1 MSDMQHDPDM
11 PDEAEFAAV
20 VEQAAVPD
28 EEAKPQLSL
37 ADVEAF
43 ALIIKEKRS
52 AAINGRAQSGIEKIW
67 QEDDDHYEGCDQ
79 YNQRY
84 GITKGRT
91 TSDSVSFDVKKPK
104 GRSTAFANITRPYVD
119 AGAARVADML
129 LPTDDRNWAI
139 RPTPSPSL
147 VDGKDDM
154 RGVAGPDGQPMM
166 RPTQPHEMP
175 AQGDPAAPAQP
186 PGMLS
191 RIGSAVRGMVG
202 GAQPAPAQPMQQPMQ
217 VVTVADMAQQAIDT
231 AKKSAERAQT
241 KIDDWLVECRY
252 HAEVRKVIET
262 SARLGVGI
270 LKGPHPTKKKARA
283 VKRTPEGWKMTM
295 EIKVD
300 PASKE
305 VSPWNF
311 YPDENCGEYV
321 KDGSHVLERDDITA
335 RGLKDL
341 KGTPGYISEMIDM
354 CIEEGPIGAVDGKR
368 KLKDHESVTDKDMFE
383 IWYFQGTVSKK
394 DMDAAGCQ
402 CALDEAPCT
411 VTMVNDRIIKISLS
425 PLDSGEFTYDVMVWQ
440 KKIGHW
446 AGVGIGRQMRT
457 CQKGLNGAVR
467 AMQDNSAISSGPQ
480 VIVDRTKLD
489 PADGKWAITPNKIWW
504 TKPNEDGQFDARM
517 AFIIVSIE
525 TRQAELLN
533 MIQYWMKAAEDVTGL
548 PMLLQGQQGKAPET
562 VGGMTMLNNNANS
575 VLRRIA
581 RTFDDR
587 ITEPHI
593 TRYYEWLLLYGPD
606 DAKGDFQ
613 IDARGSSALVERD
626 IQNQAMMQLLGV
638 SINPAYSL
646 DPEKVMQEVL
656 KGMRLDRKN
665 FELDEEKKKQMANQ
679 PPPEDPRITAAKI
692 VAGSKTE
699 ALQADAQQGDA
710 DRAIEKMKI
719 EIDGQLG
726 AAGLTNEQQNVLNN
740 VKATL
745 SGLAMK
751 LKTQKELSMASLA
764 QANDHNLAGHIADLH
779 KHHNPQIT
787 TPPTEPEGR
796 ASAGNAYAE

>member
-1 MSDMQHDPDM
+1 MTVMQHDPDM
-11 PDEAEFAAV
+11 PDEAEFAPV
-20 VEQAAVPD
+20 VQA
-28 EEAKPQLSL
+28 EAAPVEGEKPPLSL
-37 ADVEAF
+37 PDVEAF

-52 AAINGRAQSGIEKIW
+52 AAINARAASGIEKIW
-67 QEDDDHYEGCDQ
+67 QEDDDHYEGCDL

-84 GITKGRT
+84 GATKGRT
-91 TSDSVSFDVKKPK
+91 MNDSVAINTPKKPK

-166 RPTQPHEMP
+166 RPTQPHEMA
-175 AQGDPAAPAQP
+175 AQAAPVQA

-191 RIGSAVRGMVG
+191 KIGSAVRGMMG
-202 GAQPAPAQPMQQPMQ
+202 GAQPAAQGQQPMQ
-217 VVTVADMAQQAIDT
+217 VVTVADMAQQAIDK

-241 KIDDWLVECRY
+241 EIDDWLVECRY

-270 LKGPHPTKKKARA
+270 LKGPHPTKKKSRA
-283 VKRTPEGWKMTM
+283 VTRTPDGWKMTM

-341 KGTPGYISEMIDM
+341 KGTPGYIDEMIDM
-354 CIEEGPIGAVDGKR
+354 CIAEGPIGAADGKR
-368 KLKDHESVTDKDMFE
+368 KLKDNEYVTDKDIFE

-394 DMDAAGCQ
+394 DMVAAGCE
-402 CALDEAPCT
+402 CELDEAPCT
-411 VTMVNDRIIKISLS
+411 VTMVNDRIIKIKMS

-467 AMQDNSAISSGPQ
+467 AMQDNSALSSGPQ

-489 PADGKWAITPNKIWW
+489 PADGVWSITPNKLWW
-504 TKPNEDGQFDARM
+504 TKPNEDGIFDANK
-517 AFIIVSIE
+517 AFIVVSIE

-593 TRYYEWLLLYGPD
+593 TRYYEWLLIYGPD
-606 DAKGDFQ
+606 EAKGDFQ

-626 IQNQAMMQLLGV
+626 IQNQAMMQLLGI

-646 DPEKVMQEVL
+646 DPEKVMKEVL
-656 KGMRLDRKN
+656 KGMRLDPKG
-665 FELDEEKKKQMANQ
+665 FELDDEQKKQRANQ
-679 PPPEDPRITAAKI
+679 PPPEDPRVTAAKI
-692 VAGSKTE
+692 MAGSKDK
-699 ALQADAQQGDA
+699 ALQFDAQQNDA

-726 AAGLTNEQQNVLNN
+726 AAGLTQAQQDSLNDI
-740 VKATL
+740 KATL

-779 KHHNPQIT
+779 RHHNPQVT
-787 TPPTEPEGR
+787 TPPTEPAGR
-796 ASAGNAYAE
+796 ATAGAAYAE